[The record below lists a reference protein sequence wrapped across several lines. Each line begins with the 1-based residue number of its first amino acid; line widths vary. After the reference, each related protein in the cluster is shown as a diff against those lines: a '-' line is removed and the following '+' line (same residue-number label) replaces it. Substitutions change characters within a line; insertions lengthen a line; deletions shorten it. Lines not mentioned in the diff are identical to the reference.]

1 MCHGRFGWGSL
12 SPKPD
17 IGREYESAANLVM
30 GAVGID
36 GLLVDR
42 GAAGLSLSTT
52 TDLLA
57 MSTTTEGKRW
67 WA

>member
-1 MCHGRFGWGSL
+1 M
-12 SPKPD
+12 
-17 IGREYESAANLVM
+17 
-30 GAVGID
+30 GID

-57 MSTTTEGKRW
+57 MSTTTEEVDSPFPPGWW